1 MALYVSQR
9 DFPSETPRT
18 QTRIKYIRD
27 DIGAIITGLIQDYFT
42 KHPEGENVTL
52 EVFKALGQEKV
63 VEISNR
69 YHKTIDEIKRD
80 IGLSIPIFG
89 AQIFSPDNFLTY
101 RNEKNGKNSLRKTP
115 AIYRSK
121 VIITNYTPHKI
132 KKSPSIDSVFGI
144 VVSST
149 DGRQYQ
155 NRIRE
160 EDKV

>member
-27 DIGAIITGLIQDYFT
+27 DIGVIITDLIREYFT
-42 KHPEGENVTL
+42 KHPDGENVTL
-52 EVFKALGQEKV
+52 EVFEALGQEKV

-89 AQIFSPDNFLTY
+89 AQIFSPENFLTY
-101 RNEKNGKNSLRKTP
+101 RNEKNGKNSLR
-115 AIYRSK
+115 R
-121 VIITNYTPHKI
+121 
-132 KKSPSIDSVFGI
+132 
-144 VVSST
+144 
-149 DGRQYQ
+149 
-155 NRIRE
+155 
-160 EDKV
+160 